1 MKLTKNFSLSEFACN
16 DGSEF
21 PLDVIENIK
30 ELAINLQ
37 ILRDYIAMPIT
48 INSGYRSPAHNAKI
62 GGVKNSQ
69 HLTGMAGDLK
79 TALPP
84 IAIGEAIEFLIESGQ
99 MKQGGIGVYRTF
111 VHYDIRG
118 RRARW

>member
-37 ILRDYIAMPIT
+37 ILRDYIAMPIA
-48 INSGYRSPAHNAKI
+48 INSGVTKSFKI
-62 GGVKNSQ
+62 EYV
-69 HLTGMAGDLK
+69 
-79 TALPP
+79 
-84 IAIGEAIEFLIESGQ
+84 E
-99 MKQGGIGVYRTF
+99 
-111 VHYDIRG
+111 
-118 RRARW
+118 